1 MFSFIT
7 GSKKKTKKDHA
18 TKAQAVIRGYITRRR
33 YKIQR
38 KRKLN
43 AFMAAKEKARKANKP
58 CFTYKGQKYNRKMT
72 ETGMAVYCK

>member
-1 MFSFIT
+1 MPFNRKSNNKVGGT
-7 GSKKKTKKDHA
+7 
-18 TKAQAVIRGYITRRR
+18 
-33 YKIQR
+33 R

>member
-38 KRKLN
+38 KRKSKCL
-43 AFMAAKEKARKANKP
+43 FCYPKAHSRIQNKITLRKTK
-58 CFTYKGQKYNRKMT
+58 KI
-72 ETGMAVYCK
+72 YC

>member
-7 GSKKKTKKDHA
+7 GSEENKKDHA

-38 KRKLN
+38 KEN
-43 AFMAAKEKARKANKP
+43 
-58 CFTYKGQKYNRKMT
+58 
-72 ETGMAVYCK
+72 